1 MEVLKINGGIKLA
14 GTVKVDGAKNAALPI
29 LAATTI
35 VGGTHRISNVPE
47 LRDIS
52 TMMQILESLGCKT
65 RRDDDVITVDSTGIS
80 STRIPEELMM
90 KMRSSIFLMGPLLA
104 RFGEVETFQPGG
116 CAIGERKMDI
126 HFSGLE
132 DLGVE
137 FVQSGDS
144 IRGKSERII
153 GTAIKLRFPSV
164 GATENLMMAAVTA
177 EGVTTIE
184 NAARE
189 PEIVDLQDFLNGLG
203 AKISG
208 AGTSTISI
216 TGVDSLRAAEHRVI
230 PDRIVAG
237 TILCATVACGGSVD
251 ILEARVD
258 HIESLVTVLREMGAD
273 IESHGNGI
281 RVSMHERP
289 SAIGELRTG
298 PYPEF
303 PTDLQSQ
310 VMVILSI
317 ASGDSSIRETIF
329 ESRFQHVEQ
338 LRLMGADIVIDGEVA
353 KIHGIDGLKGARVAS
368 TDLRAGAALV
378 IAGMVASGETTV
390 ENLNHIDRGYHRIEE
405 LFNGLG
411 ASIKRES

>member
-1 MEVLKINGGIKLA
+1 MEVLKIDGGRKLA

-35 VGGTHRISNVPE
+35 VGGVHRISNVPE

-52 TMMQILESLGCKT
+52 TMMQILESLGCKAK
-65 RRDDDVITVDSTGIS
+65 RDGDVITVDSTGID
-80 STRIPEELMM
+80 STQIPAELMM

-132 DLGVE
+132 DLGVD

-144 IRGKSERII
+144 IKGKSEKLI
-153 GTAIKLRFPSV
+153 GAAIKLRFPSV

-208 AGTSTISI
+208 AGTSTIYI

-251 ILEARVD
+251 VLDARID
-258 HIESLVTVLREMGAD
+258 HIESLVTVLRQMGAD

-281 RVSMHERP
+281 KVSMHGRP

-353 KIHGIDGLKGARVAS
+353 KIQGVDQLTGARVAS

-378 IAGMVASGETTV
+378 IAGMVASGETIV

-411 ASIKRES
+411 ANIKREF

>member
-1 MEVLKINGGIKLA
+1 MEVLKIDGGKRLA

-35 VGGTHRISNVPE
+35 VGGMHRISNVPE

-65 RRDDDVITVDSTGIS
+65 KREGDVVTVDSTDIT
-80 STRIPEELMM
+80 STQIPAELMM

-132 DLGVE
+132 DLGVQ

-144 IRGKSERII
+144 IKGKSSRLI

-164 GATENLMMAAVTA
+164 GATENLMMAAATA
-177 EGVTTIE
+177 EGMTTIE

-189 PEIVDLQDFLNGLG
+189 PEIVDLQDFLNALG
-203 AKISG
+203 ARISG
-208 AGTSTISI
+208 AGTSTISV
-216 TGVDSLRAAEHRVI
+216 TGVNSLGAAEHRVI

-251 ILEARVD
+251 VLEARID
-258 HIESLVTVLREMGAD
+258 HIESLVKSLREMGAE
-273 IESHGNGI
+273 IEAHANGI
-281 RVSMHERP
+281 RVSMNQRP
-289 SAIGELRTG
+289 KAIEEIKTG
-298 PYPEF
+298 PYPDF

-317 ASGDSSIRETIF
+317 ASGDSSMKETIF
-329 ESRFQHVEQ
+329 ESRYQHVEQ
-338 LRLMGADIVIDGEVA
+338 LRLMGAEIAIEGEVA
-353 KIHGIDGLKGARVAS
+353 KIHGIDGLTGTTVAS

-378 IAGMVASGETTV
+378 IAGMVARGETTV

-405 LFNGLG
+405 LFNELG
-411 ASIKRES
+411 ASIRRES